1 MSSVGKTE
9 SNRAVAPYDPVAQS
23 DELDPAVIEVINNTI
38 IPDTV
43 AITGLSEGDLIKV
56 YDSETAGK
64 LLATSTVAKGKN
76 SLTVR
81 IAQIVTTD
89 NTVYLTVSKP
99 GKIESNRVAA
109 SYDPVAQSNELDPA
123 VIIVTNNAGRP
134 DTVTIPGLSE
144 GDVIKVY
151 SAATAGKLLGTLTV
165 SKGKNSTPVTIA
177 QLGTDE
183 GNVYISVSNPGK
195 TASNPVAVP
204 YVAEA
209 QSDVLDPEVIVVTNN
224 AGIPDKVVVTRLSE
238 GDVIKVYDTAGKLL
252 GTSTVARSKNTT
264 TVTIAQLGIDE
275 GNVYVSVSN
284 PGKTASI
291 RVEVPYDAEVQSDTL
306 ITEAIDVTNNARI
319 PDTIAV
325 TALSEGD
332 VIKVYSA
339 LTGGKLLGTSTVA
352 KGKNTTTVTIAQLGT
367 DEGNVYVSVS
377 NPGKSASIR
386 VEVPYD
392 AEAKSDTLDPP
403 LILS

>member
-1 MSSVGKTE
+1 M
-9 SNRAVAPYDPVAQS
+9 
-23 DELDPAVIEVINNTI
+23 
-38 IPDTV
+38 
-43 AITGLSEGDLIKV
+43 
-56 YDSETAGK
+56 
-64 LLATSTVAKGKN
+64 
-76 SLTVR
+76 R